1 MKIIINYKKMNNEV
15 RVINSIQITPNMQR
29 VTLQGECLSAF
40 SKNCAGN
47 YIKLLFAENGST
59 DISLVPQ
66 GQRPVMRTY
75 TIRKHIPEEN
85 SIEVDFVRH
94 DTEQGDHSYA
104 AKWAKKAS
112 LGDKISLLGPGEIK
126 DLNHDADWFF
136 MVADMT
142 ALPSLVTKIQRL
154 PINATGYAVIQVIDK
169 EDIQP
174 LSAPENIEVLW
185 ITASES
191 LAETVT
197 SLPWKDGKVSVW
209 SACEFDIMR
218 ELRQYFRNEKNVER
232 EFIYISSYW
241 KNGVSEDGHKDI
253 KRRDATNI

>member
-1 MKIIINYKKMNNEV
+1 MNNEV

-104 AKWAKKAS
+104 AKWAKQAS
-112 LGDKISLLGPGEIK
+112 L
-126 DLNHDADWFF
+126 A
-136 MVADMT
+136 
-142 ALPSLVTKIQRL
+142 TKIQRL

-253 KRRDATNI
+253 KRQDAANT

>member
-1 MKIIINYKKMNNEV
+1 MNSEV
-15 RVINSIQITPNMQR
+15 KVINNQQITPNMQR
-29 VTLQGECLSAF
+29 ITLQGECLSSF
-40 SKNCAGN
+40 SNNSAGN
-47 YIKLLFAENGST
+47 YIKLLFSKDGST
-59 DISLVPQ
+59 DISSVSQ
-66 GQRPVMRTY
+66 EQHPVMRTY
-75 TIRKHIPEEN
+75 TIRKYLPEEN
-85 SIEVDFVRH
+85 SIEIDFVRH
-94 DTEQGDHSYA
+94 STQKDDYSYA
-104 AKWAKKAS
+104 AKWAKQAS

-126 DLNHDADWFF
+126 DLNQDADWFF

-142 ALPSLVTKIQRL
+142 AMPSLMTKIQRL
-154 PINATGYAVIQVIDK
+154 PINAKGYAVIQVIDI

-174 LSAPENIEVLW
+174 LSAPENITVLW

-191 LAETVT
+191 LADTVT

-253 KRRDATNI
+253 KRRDARNR